1 MRAPFEETQMNETS
15 GVSKKLSVMMFLEF
29 FIWGAWYVT
38 VGNYIGAQGWDD
50 AGATI
55 GNVYTLMPIAALI
68 SPFFVG
74 LIADRFFPTEKVLAF
89 LFLLGGGIMLAVPVF
104 ADTSGKLIVLLGL
117 YTLCY
122 APTLALTNSLAFHHV
137 TNPERQFPLI
147 RVFGT
152 IGWIVAG
159 VLVSKV
165 LGADESGLMF
175 QVTGS
180 ASIALGIFSFALPHT
195 PPAAAGQNT
204 SLGDLMGLGT
214 IKLMANP
221 KFAVFMI
228 ASFLICIPLAA
239 YYAFAPVYVNAMGI
253 ENPGFVMGFG
263 QWAEVV
269 FMLIMPLFF
278 ARLGVKWMLAV
289 GMLAWVV
296 RYALFSF
303 GAPDQV
309 EWMILGGILLHGIC
323 YDFFFVTGQIY
334 VDQAAPKEIRAQ
346 AQGFLVLMT
355 QGLGLGIGAQ
365 VASRLVTANTTGD
378 VSDWAAIWQL
388 PALLAAGILVLFVL
402 FFRQD
407 SPAESTS

>member
-1 MRAPFEETQMNETS
+1 MNIGS
-15 GVSKKLSVMMFLEF
+15 RLSLMMFLEF

-38 VGNYIGAQGWDD
+38 VGNYINAQGWDD
-50 AGATI
+50 AGTTI

-74 LIADRFFPTEKVLAF
+74 LIADRFFCTEKVLAT
-89 LFLLGGGIMLAVPVF
+89 LFLVGGVIMLAVPVV
-104 ADTSGKLIVLLGL
+104 ADTSTSLLWLLGL

-152 IGWIVAG
+152 IGWIAAG

-175 QVTGS
+175 QVTGG
-180 ASIALGIFSFALPHT
+180 ASIALGLFSFTLPHT
-195 PPAAAGQNT
+195 PPTAAGKSA
-204 SLGDLMGLGT
+204 SLADLTGLGT
-214 IKLMANP
+214 LKLMANP
-221 KFAVFMI
+221 RFAVFML

-239 YYAFAPVYVNAMGI
+239 YYAFAPVYVKAMGI
-253 ENPGFVMGFG
+253 ENPGFVMGYG
-263 QWAEVV
+263 QWAEVL
-269 FMLIMPLFF
+269 FMFIMPFFF
-278 ARLGVKWMLAV
+278 ARLGVKWMLGV

-296 RYALFSF
+296 RYGLFSF

-334 VDQAAPKEIRAQ
+334 VDRVAPKESRAQ

-365 VASRLVTANTTGD
+365 VASSVHAANTTGEGD
-378 VSDWAAIWQL
+378 AAVSDWAAIWQV
-388 PALLAAGILVLFVL
+388 PALLAVGILILFLV
-402 FFRQD
+402 FFRGKVEQAD
-407 SPAESTS
+407 